1 MPARPRRA
9 DAITQN
15 LRTSP
20 PSPLPDVPAP
30 MLCTLVDA
38 PFDGPDW
45 TVEPKFDGRRV
56 LARFDG
62 RAVTLLS
69 RNLKPQEARFP

>member
-1 MPARPRRA
+1 MPALPRRA
-9 DAITQN
+9 DAVTQN

-20 PSPLPDVPAP
+20 PSPSPDVPAP

-45 TVEPKFDGRRV
+45 TFEPKFDGLRV
-56 LARFDG
+56 LANVDG
-62 RAVTLLS
+62 RAVRFLGRNHKLS
-69 RNLKPQEARFP
+69 